1 MKWLQALQFT
11 GVAQCRND
19 RRTLRLQIALTKL
32 VLLARAL
39 PYGHTAAD
47 TCHHS
52 QGSFAMQTRN
62 RLFDD
67 AAKIA
72 GGAVGTL
79 AGAKREIE
87 ALVRQQLER
96 MLSSLDLVTR
106 DEFDAVK
113 EMAVKARSEQE
124 DLAERLTALEANTA
138 PKKPATPKSKSKP
151 PEKSPDNR

>member
-1 MKWLQALQFT
+1 
-11 GVAQCRND
+11 
-19 RRTLRLQIALTKL
+19 
-32 VLLARAL
+32 
-39 PYGHTAAD
+39 
-47 TCHHS
+47 
-52 QGSFAMQTRN
+52 MQTRN

-67 AAKIA
+67 AARIA

-113 EMAVKARSEQE
+113 EMAAKARSEQE
-124 DLAERLTALEANTA
+124 AMAERLAMVESLLAEHKTVEKKPSSTR
-138 PKKPATPKSKSKP
+138 PKKESPA
-151 PEKSPDNR
+151 EKTADK